1 MLSKKEKYRI
11 ALNEALEGI
20 LSIELNPVL
29 CQKLLGFQINHVQ
42 NIIYVLRKFGIALD
56 ASDTGTGKTYG
67 TVAVAVQEKLKLFII
82 CPKAVLSSWFRVAQ
96 LLGAEIIGAVNYE
109 SAKNGKYY
117 PDLTDFEAEA
127 RTICPYFEVVKAD
140 AHDSHGHLLLTP
152 TGQVKKTIVD
162 IKWKLPPG
170 TLLVFDEA
178 HKGKNGCT
186 SSGIA
191 GSGGGAEAG
200 IGGTGNSKLVVFAKR
215 AINREQRIY
224 GILLS
229 ATITDKLD
237 NFAVGG
243 YMLDFYKPY
252 NPKSY
257 KQFLYNLS
265 KDTTLAFKM
274 LNRALFPFRGSRMKI
289 AQIKEDTGDAI
300 FKKNDVKA
308 KVYKVS
314 ADIAMQ
320 IEAEH
325 EKIKRAMEELR
336 AKGLP
341 MGLGYIIR
349 CWQKIEVLKVPSVV
363 DLIKNKLRKGMS
375 VAVFIN
381 FNETKKLIYD
391 RLFGPETVDED
402 LEKLVPLNDNEE
414 TPTDEKPKTSGRLIT
429 EDQVGFIHGG
439 QDPEER
445 DQVVSLFNEDKLHL
459 VIANIKAGGVGISL
473 HLGKRRKRGLHFPTW
488 SAIDLKQALGR
499 LYRANA
505 ENDVKQ
511 RIVYCSTG
519 ENKNLEN
526 PDASETELA
535 SMVNLDKDK
544 EFNLNEVLS
553 QIYQGKSKEEIDEE
567 REKMVGELSQEESIC
582 HNVNRKLKNIE
593 LLNEGDLTGF
603 QKVILVDDEK

>member
-1 MLSKKEKYRI
+1 
-11 ALNEALEGI
+11 
-20 LSIELNPVL
+20 
-29 CQKLLGFQINHVQ
+29 
-42 NIIYVLRKFGIALD
+42 
-56 ASDTGTGKTYG
+56 
-67 TVAVAVQEKLKLFII
+67 
-82 CPKAVLSSWFRVAQ
+82 
-96 LLGAEIIGAVNYE
+96 
-109 SAKNGKYY
+109 
-117 PDLTDFEAEA
+117 
-127 RTICPYFEVVKAD
+127 
-140 AHDSHGHLLLTP
+140 
-152 TGQVKKTIVD
+152 
-162 IKWKLPPG
+162 
-170 TLLVFDEA
+170 
-178 HKGKNGCT
+178 
-186 SSGIA
+186 
-191 GSGGGAEAG
+191 
-200 IGGTGNSKLVVFAKR
+200 
-215 AINREQRIY
+215 
-224 GILLS
+224 
-229 ATITDKLD
+229 
-237 NFAVGG
+237 
-243 YMLDFYKPY
+243 
-252 NPKSY
+252 
-257 KQFLYNLS
+257 
-265 KDTTLAFKM
+265 
-274 LNRALFPFRGSRMKI
+274 
-289 AQIKEDTGDAI
+289 
-300 FKKNDVKA
+300 
-308 KVYKVS
+308 
-314 ADIAMQ
+314 
-320 IEAEH
+320 
-325 EKIKRAMEELR
+325 
-336 AKGLP
+336 

-391 RLFGPETVDED
+391 RLFGPESVDED
-402 LEKLVPLNDNEE
+402 LEKLALPEDSEE
-414 TPTDEKPKTSGRLIT
+414 QDEKQKTSGRLIT

-445 DQVVSLFNEDKLHL
+445 DQVVNLFNEDKLHL

-526 PDASETELA
+526 PDAQEAAMA
-535 SMVNLDKDK
+535 SMVTNDKELNLD
-544 EFNLNEVLS
+544 EVLS